1 MSVTELKP
9 EEVENI
15 IIKLYEARQ
24 LRYQL
29 ERKESEY
36 QSQLNHFLDK
46 NEFDVLEGETLQLT
60 RKTITRLRI
69 CKSNLPKEI
78 YQQYAQERSRMSITK
93 KDLPEEIYRK
103 YAQEKTTSV
112 LIIDPVNSKTESDSK
127 TSLEDIKK
135 EGFQKRLKKL
145 DEEKQ
150 PDNKGKKWTDLEED
164 NLLTELSENNTINE
178 IAKKHGRTTGGIA
191 TRISQIVYKEINAGE
206 SIDNV
211 MNMVKMTKDEIQ
223 DIIDRRGKYILQTH
237 KGTHK

>member
-1 MSVTELKP
+1 M
-9 EEVENI
+9 
-15 IIKLYEARQ
+15 
-24 LRYQL
+24 
-29 ERKESEY
+29 
-36 QSQLNHFLDK
+36 
-46 NEFDVLEGETLQLT
+46 
-60 RKTITRLRI
+60 RI

-164 NLLTELSENNTINE
+164 NLLTELSENKTINE